1 MVWRAGSIRL
11 PELLA
16 SVLSSRRSV
25 AHVEG
30 MSLIEVMVGCGLL
43 SVLTGMTLPIVLTTR
58 DDWSVR
64 AAARYVASQAMLA
77 RAEAV
82 RRGAAVGLRFES
94 IADGYRFGSYVDGD
108 GDGIRTTDIEEGMDV
123 EFRPAERLAD
133 HFPSV
138 VFALEPGL
146 PPVDSGRPVG
156 VAFDPIRLG
165 PSDILTYT
173 PFGTATSGSL
183 YLKGRTGQQYA
194 VRILGTTGRLRV
206 LRFDAEAG
214 VWSER

>member
-11 PELLA
+11 PKLLA
-16 SVLSSRRSV
+16 SVLSSRRPV
-25 AHVEG
+25 IRLDG

-43 SVLTGMTLPIVLTTR
+43 SVLLGMALPIALTTR

-77 RAEAV
+77 RSEAV
-82 RRGAAVGLRFES
+82 RRGAAVGLRFELTT
-94 IADGYRFGSYVDGD
+94 DGYRFGSYVDGD
-108 GDGIRTTDIEEGMDV
+108 GDGIRTTDIAEGVDA
-123 EFRPAERLAD
+123 ELRPAERLAD

-138 VFALEPGL
+138 AFALEPGL
-146 PPVDSGRPVG
+146 PPVDSGRPAG
-156 VAFDPIRLG
+156 AAFDPIRLG
-165 PSDILTYT
+165 ASDILTYT
-173 PFGTATSGSL
+173 PFGTSTSGSL

-194 VRILGTTGRLRV
+194 VRTLGTTGRLRV
-206 LRFDAEAG
+206 LRFDTEAG

>member
-11 PELLA
+11 PGLLA
-16 SVLSSRRSV
+16 SVVSSRRVVTHV
-25 AHVEG
+25 AG
-30 MSLIEVMVGCGLL
+30 MSLIEVLVGCGLL
-43 SVLTGMTLPIVLTTR
+43 SVLLGMTLPIALTTR
-58 DDWSVR
+58 ADWSVR
-64 AAARYVASQAMLA
+64 AAARYIASQAMLA

-82 RRGAAVGLRFES
+82 RRGTAVGLRFELT
-94 IADGYRFGSYVDGD
+94 AEGYRFGSFVDGD
-108 GDGIRTTDIEEGMDV
+108 GDGIRTTDIAEGVDV
-123 EFRPAERLAD
+123 ELRPAERLTD

-138 VFALEPGL
+138 GFALDPGL
-146 PPVDSGRPVG
+146 PPVDSRRPGG

-173 PFGTATSGSL
+173 PFGTATSGSV
-183 YLKGRTGQQYA
+183 YLRGRTGQQYA
-194 VRILGTTGRLRV
+194 VRILGTSGRLRV